1 MRKIR
6 GQIINQSETLDEREK
21 INKYIELMLRLV
33 KTKMQRDAEI
43 GFKDD
48 LDDFRKDIKN
58 MIDDNDIK
66 IKNMLDNKAK
76 QKNKIKELKAKII
89 SLERDYVAS
98 SKL

>member
-1 MRKIR
+1 
-6 GQIINQSETLDEREK
+6 
-21 INKYIELMLRLV
+21 MLRLE

-48 LDDFRKDIKN
+48 LDDLRKDIKN
-58 MIDDNDIK
+58 MIDD
-66 IKNMLDNKAK
+66 KAK
-76 QKNKIKELKAKII
+76 QRNKIKELKAKII

>member
-48 LDDFRKDIKN
+48 LDDLRKDIKN
-58 MIDDNDIK
+58 MIDD
-66 IKNMLDNKAK
+66 KAK

>member
-6 GQIINQSETLDEREK
+6 GQILHQYETLDEREK
-21 INKYIELMLRLV
+21 IKYIELMLRLV

-48 LDDFRKDIKN
+48 LDDLRKDIKN
-58 MIDDNDIK
+58 MIDD
-66 IKNMLDNKAK
+66 KAK
-76 QKNKIKELKAKII
+76 EKNKIKELKAKIR

-98 SKL
+98 CKL

>member
-1 MRKIR
+1 M
-6 GQIINQSETLDEREK
+6 
-21 INKYIELMLRLV
+21 LMLV

-48 LDDFRKDIKN
+48 LDDLRKDIKN
-58 MIDDNDIK
+58 MIDD
-66 IKNMLDNKAK
+66 KAK
-76 QKNKIKELKAKII
+76 QKNKIKELKGKII

>member
-1 MRKIR
+1 
-6 GQIINQSETLDEREK
+6 
-21 INKYIELMLRLV
+21 MLRLV

-48 LDDFRKDIKN
+48 LDNLRKDIKN
-58 MIDDNDIK
+58 MIDDKDIK
-66 IKNMLDNKAK
+66 IKKMIDDKAK